1 MEGMIATSNRRA
13 VIGAGVTGRSVA
25 RFLSARDL
33 PFDWYDTRESLA
45 QVSMSGV
52 DSSESDLTA
61 TLQFGEI
68 SEQQLVGYDE
78 LIVSPGIANSEDY
91 IAKAKAS
98 GSRIIGDIELFARQ
112 VEAPVAAITGS
123 NGKTSVTS
131 LLTEVAKAC
140 GLNAVAAGN
149 IGEPVLDLLNR
160 DYDLFVLELS
170 SFQLENTS
178 SLEPAVA
185 VILNM
190 SPDHMDRYPSMIDYH
205 AAKQRIH
212 TGAARVISN
221 RDDLLTQPML
231 ADFQT
236 HSSFGFEQ
244 PDLGHY
250 GIRLKGGIKYLACGL
265 DCLVPLSEIQ
275 LQGSHNLAN
284 AMAVLAMADSL
295 NLDRK
300 IVLQSI
306 CKFKGLAHR
315 CELVSVENNR
325 SWINDSKA
333 TNTGAAIAAIK
344 GICDRKSYSAKLILI
359 AGGQTKDQ
367 DFAEFGKLVA
377 SKASHILLLGEG
389 AQVVAEAINCPEKTS
404 FVETMEAAVI
414 AASELAQDGDCILL
428 SPACASFDQ
437 FEGYEDRGE
446 QFRSAVEALR

>member
-33 PFDWYDTRESLA
+33 PFDWYDTRDSL
-45 QVSMSGV
+45 VSLT
-52 DSSESDLTA
+52 SESIEAKDFELA
-61 TLQFGEI
+61 SIPQFGDI
-68 SEQQLVGYDE
+68 TDSQLVGYDE
-78 LIVSPGIANSEDY
+78 IILSPGVANSESY
-91 IAKAKAS
+91 ISSAKAA

-112 VEAPVAAITGS
+112 VDAPVAAITGS
-123 NGKTSVTS
+123 NGKSSVTG
-131 LLTEVAKAC
+131 LLTQVAKAC

-149 IGEPVLDLLNR
+149 IGEPVLDLLDR

-190 SPDHMDRYPSMIDYH
+190 SPDHMDRYPSMIYYH

-212 TGAARVISN
+212 TGAARIISN

-236 HSSFGFEQ
+236 HTSFGFEQ

-250 GIRLKGGIKYLACGL
+250 GIRLKDGTRYLACGL
-265 DCLVPLSEIQ
+265 DCLVPVDEIL

-284 AMAVLAMADSL
+284 ALAVLAMADSL
-295 NLDRK
+295 GLDR
-300 IVLQSI
+300 SI
-306 CKFKGLAHR
+306 ALETICNFKGLAHR
-315 CELVSVENNR
+315 CELVSRKNHR
-325 SWINDSKA
+325 TWLNDSKA
-333 TNTGAAIAAIK
+333 TNTGAAIAAISSTCEQMNVS
-344 GICDRKSYSAKLILI
+344 GKLILI

-367 DFAEFGKLVA
+367 SFIEFGKLVA
-377 SKASHILLLGEG
+377 DEVAHLILLGEG
-389 AQVVAEAINCPEKTS
+389 AENIAAAANCPNKTI
-404 FVETMEAAVI
+404 FVEGMQEAVI
-414 AASELAQDGDCILL
+414 AAAQLAGSGDCILL

-437 FEGYEDRGE
+437 FKGYADRGD
-446 QFRSAVEALR
+446 QFRASVEALK